1 MHKFKSYIWEWL
13 IGFSLIVL
21 YLLSSARVV
30 SAAENPSFTH
40 THAAKCT
47 QKSTETCTVHHTC
60 SYHEEHQTR
69 FCNTCGKGTD
79 HKLTAHTYTCSK
91 QNDTWQPDGV
101 CTCTVCGTSVGWVN
115 PPGKKHEYTV
125 DKRVCGMEEGE
136 ATAILSVSA
145 DSTAWTNKAV
155 GLTASVAVLKD
166 DISSQGITLSWQDG
180 KMSVT
185 QNGTYTVTATN
196 GQGQSICAS
205 VAVNCID
212 TTAPVISSVTGDTG
226 SMSKTAISVT
236 VAASDAESGLAE
248 APFSTDGGSSFG
260 TANTFTVT
268 EGNPVTFVVKDKAG
282 NTTQKT
288 IKRGGL
294 SLSCRK
300 AFGGRQQTRR

>member
-30 SAAENPSFTH
+30 SAAENPSFIH

-115 PPGKKHEYTV
+115 PPGKSTNIPWTGESAAW
-125 DKRVCGMEEGE
+125 KRE
-136 ATAILSVSA
+136 
-145 DSTAWTNKAV
+145 
-155 GLTASVAVLKD
+155 
-166 DISSQGITLSWQDG
+166 
-180 KMSVT
+180 
-185 QNGTYTVTATN
+185 
-196 GQGQSICAS
+196 
-205 VAVNCID
+205 
-212 TTAPVISSVTGDTG
+212 
-226 SMSKTAISVT
+226 
-236 VAASDAESGLAE
+236 
-248 APFSTDGGSSFG
+248 
-260 TANTFTVT
+260 
-268 EGNPVTFVVKDKAG
+268 
-282 NTTQKT
+282 
-288 IKRGGL
+288 
-294 SLSCRK
+294 
-300 AFGGRQQTRR
+300 RQPRP

>member
-13 IGFSLIVL
+13 IGLSLIVL

-30 SAAENPSFTH
+30 NAAENPSFTH

-47 QKSTETCTVHHTC
+47 QKFTETCTVHHTC

-125 DKRVCGMEEGE
+125 DRRVCGMEEGE
-136 ATAILSVSA
+136 ATATLSVSA

-166 DISSQGITLSWQDG
+166 DISSQGIMLSWQDG

-196 GQGQSICAS
+196 GQGRAS
-205 VAVNCID
+205 VR
-212 TTAPVISSVTGDTG
+212 P
-226 SMSKTAISVT
+226 
-236 VAASDAESGLAE
+236 L
-248 APFSTDGGSSFG
+248 
-260 TANTFTVT
+260 
-268 EGNPVTFVVKDKAG
+268 
-282 NTTQKT
+282 
-288 IKRGGL
+288 R
-294 SLSCRK
+294 
-300 AFGGRQQTRR
+300 

>member
-101 CTCTVCGTSVGWVN
+101 
-115 PPGKKHEYTV
+115 
-125 DKRVCGMEEGE
+125 
-136 ATAILSVSA
+136 
-145 DSTAWTNKAV
+145 
-155 GLTASVAVLKD
+155 
-166 DISSQGITLSWQDG
+166 
-180 KMSVT
+180 
-185 QNGTYTVTATN
+185 
-196 GQGQSICAS
+196 
-205 VAVNCID
+205 
-212 TTAPVISSVTGDTG
+212 
-226 SMSKTAISVT
+226 
-236 VAASDAESGLAE
+236 
-248 APFSTDGGSSFG
+248 
-260 TANTFTVT
+260 
-268 EGNPVTFVVKDKAG
+268 
-282 NTTQKT
+282 
-288 IKRGGL
+288 
-294 SLSCRK
+294 
-300 AFGGRQQTRR
+300 